1 MLTELYEYALRK
13 NLAAR
18 PGFKPKRVKAYVE
31 LGRTGE
37 FLGVSVREKSAPSV
51 YAPDIGAAANGTR
64 YCNPLIEKAKIPLG
78 ILEDPDKDR
87 NIPTKQEFF
96 LSMLDD
102 GASYEPRFAILAKT
116 LRDPDAVQAICAA
129 LASEKCKPA
138 DPIGF
143 VVDGMPLEQ
152 SSAYDP
158 WWTEYR
164 MRFGSAAKEML
175 PRCLITGGL
184 APAMETVPK
193 VSGLIGVGGHT
204 AGDAFL
210 CYDKTA
216 FQSFGFK
223 KSENAPVSEE
233 AMTAVN
239 AALQE
244 LIAQAA
250 VLGGAKLVHW
260 YSSDISEEDDPISFL
275 QDPGGDGAEAASQD
289 GDDAEA
295 SALRASHRLHSALD
309 EGLRP
314 EQLSAR
320 YYIMPLSGANGRMMV
335 RGWMEGSYESLYQNV
350 TQWFDDL
357 QLVNWNG
364 NGLTKPPKL
373 KGVCTRL
380 LKPGGDPK
388 DVWSNIDK
396 ELPNLSNR
404 LLNAIITNTPL
415 PDDIPV
421 RTLRWIRSSILNSDD
436 KNNKNKAVPF
446 EQETLAFQLL
456 KAWLCRKQRMR
467 GDAPIMPVENNETV
481 RDISYYC
488 GQLMAVYAA
497 IQRSA
502 MPDVGTSI
510 AERYYAAASTSPAFV
525 IGKLSQ
531 LSQHHLDKLDS
542 KLSAF
547 YENKLSE
554 IFSRIGDKTIPSM
567 MTMEQQ
573 TEFAL
578 GYYQQ
583 RAAMRPA
590 SGFQS
595 DNTQTEG
602 GNHNGN

>member
-31 LGRTGE
+31 LSGTGE
-37 FLGVSVREKSAPSV
+37 FLGVSVREKGAPSV

-64 YCNPLIEKAKIPLG
+64 YCNPLIEKAKIPLE
-78 ILEDPDKDR
+78 ILENPEKDQ
-87 NIPTKQEFF
+87 NIPIKQAFF
-96 LSMLDD
+96 LSTLDD
-102 GASYEPRFAILAKT
+102 GAPCEPRFAVLAKA
-116 LRDPDAVQAICAA
+116 LRNPDVVQSMRTA

-143 VVDGMPLEQ
+143 VVDGVPLEQ
-152 SSAYDP
+152 SDTYYQ
-158 WWTEYR
+158 WWADFR
-164 MRFGSAAKEML
+164 MKFGSAGKETM
-175 PRCLITGGL
+175 PRCLITGNL

-216 FQSFGFK
+216 FQSFGLK

-239 AALQE
+239 AALQD
-244 LIAQAA
+244 LIAKAA

-260 YSSDISEEDDPISFL
+260 YSSDIPQEDDPIVFL
-275 QDPGGDGAEAASQD
+275 QDPDDHRGEAVPQD
-289 GDDAEA
+289 GEEVEA
-295 SALRASHRLHSALD
+295 SALRASHKLHSALD

-314 EQLSAR
+314 EQLNAR
-320 YYIMPLSGANGRMMV
+320 YYIMPLSGASGRMMV

-364 NGLTKPPKL
+364 KGLTRPPKL
-373 KGVCTRL
+373 KAVCTRL
-380 LKPGGDPK
+380 LKPGGNPK
-388 DVWSNIDK
+388 DVWTNVDK

-436 KNNKNKAVPF
+436 KNNAVPF

-467 GDAPIMPVENNETV
+467 GDAPIMPAENNETA
-481 RDISYYC
+481 RDVSYYC

-497 IQRSA
+497 IQREA
-502 MPDVGTSI
+502 MPDVGTGI

-531 LSQHHLDKLDS
+531 LSQHHLDKLES
-542 KLSAF
+542 KFARF

-554 IFSRIGDKTIPSM
+554 IFSRIGSKTIPAM

-583 RAAMRPA
+583 RAAMYSA
-590 SGFQS
+590 SSPQS
-595 DNTQTEG
+595 GNTQTEG

>member
-18 PGFKPKRVKAYVE
+18 PGFKPKRVKAYIE
-31 LGRTGE
+31 LGGQGE
-37 FLGVSVREKSAPSV
+37 FLGVTVREKNAPSV

-78 ILEDPDKDR
+78 ILEDPKKDR

-102 GASYEPRFAILAKT
+102 GAPYEPRFAILAKA
-116 LRDPDAVQAICAA
+116 LCDPDVVQAIRAA

-143 VVDGMPLEQ
+143 VVDGVPLEQ
-152 SSAYDP
+152 SDAYYP
-158 WWTEYR
+158 WWADFRTMFCSTE
-164 MRFGSAAKEML
+164 KETL
-175 PRCLITGGL
+175 PRCLITGDL

-244 LIAQAA
+244 LIAKAA

-260 YSSDISEEDDPISFL
+260 YSSDISEEDDLIAFL
-275 QDPGGDGAEAASQD
+275 QDPGGDGAEAAPQD
-289 GDDAEA
+289 GEEAET

-335 RGWMEGSYESLYQNV
+335 RGWMEGSYESLYRNV
-350 TQWFDDL
+350 IQWFDDL

-364 NGLTKPPKL
+364 KGLTKPPKL

-380 LKPGGDPK
+380 LKPGGNPK
-388 DVWSNIDK
+388 DVWTNVDK

-415 PDDIPV
+415 PDDISV

-436 KNNKNKAVPF
+436 ENAPVPF
-446 EQETLAFQLL
+446 ERETLAFQLL

-467 GDAPIMPVENNETV
+467 GDVPIMPVENNETA
-481 RDISYYC
+481 RDVSYYC

-497 IQRSA
+497 IQREA

-531 LSQHHLDKLDS
+531 LAQHHLDKL
-542 KLSAF
+542 KPKAVRF

-554 IFSRIGDKTIPSM
+554 IFSRIGDKTIPAM
-567 MTMEQQ
+567 MTVEQQ

-583 RAAMRPA
+583 RAAMYPA
-590 SGFQS
+590 SSPESG
-595 DNTQTEG
+595 NTQTEG

>member
-1 MLTELYEYALRK
+1 
-13 NLAAR
+13 
-18 PGFKPKRVKAYVE
+18 
-31 LGRTGE
+31 
-37 FLGVSVREKSAPSV
+37 
-51 YAPDIGAAANGTR
+51 
-64 YCNPLIEKAKIPLG
+64 
-78 ILEDPDKDR
+78 
-87 NIPTKQEFF
+87 
-96 LSMLDD
+96 MLDD
-102 GASYEPRFAILAKT
+102 GAPYEPRFTALAKT
-116 LRDPDAVQAICAA
+116 LRDPDAVQAIRAA

-143 VVDGMPLEQ
+143 VVDGVPLEQ
-152 SSAYDP
+152 STTYYP
-158 WWTEYR
+158 WWADFRT
-164 MRFGSAAKEML
+164 RFGSAEKEIL
-175 PRCLITGGL
+175 PRCLVTGDL

-216 FQSFGFK
+216 FQSFGLK

-244 LIAQAA
+244 LIAKAA

-260 YSSDISEEDDPISFL
+260 YSSDIPEEYDPIAFL
-275 QDPGGDGAEAASQD
+275 QDPDDDGGEAAPQD
-289 GDDAEA
+289 GEDAEA
-295 SALRASHRLHSALD
+295 SAMRASHKLHSALN

-314 EQLSAR
+314 EALSAR

-335 RGWMEGSYESLYQNV
+335 RGWMEGSYESLYRNV

-364 NGLTKPPKL
+364 KGLTKPPKL
-373 KGVCTRL
+373 KGICTRL

-388 DVWSNIDK
+388 KVWSRLDE

-404 LLNAIITNTPL
+404 LLNAIITNAPL

-421 RTLRWIRSSILNSDD
+421 RTLRWIRSSILSSDD
-436 KNNKNKAVPF
+436 ENAAVPF
-446 EQETLAFQLL
+446 ERETLAFQLL

-467 GDAPIMPVENNETV
+467 GDAPIMPVENNETA

-497 IQRSA
+497 IQRKA
-502 MPDVGTSI
+502 MPEVGTSV
-510 AERYYAAASTSPAFV
+510 AERYYTSASTSPAFV

-531 LSQHHLDKLDS
+531 LAQHHLDKLDP
-542 KLSAF
+542 KLAVY

-554 IFSRIGDKTIPSM
+554 IYRRIGGRTIPAL

-583 RAAMRPA
+583 RAAMYA
-590 SGFQS
+590 SSGPQPG
-595 DNTQTEG
+595 NT
-602 GNHNGN
+602 

>member
-18 PGFKPKRVKAYVE
+18 PGFKPKRVKAYAE
-31 LGRTGE
+31 LSGAGE
-37 FLGVSVREKSAPSV
+37 FLGISVREKNAPSV

-78 ILEDPDKDR
+78 ILENPEKDQ
-87 NIPTKQEFF
+87 NVPVKQGFF

-102 GASYEPRFAILAKT
+102 GAPYEPRFAVLAQA
-116 LRDPDAVQAICAA
+116 LRDPDTVQAMRTA

-143 VVDGMPLEQ
+143 VVDGVPLEQ
-152 SSAYDP
+152 SDAYYP
-158 WWTEYR
+158 WWAEFR
-164 MRFGSAAKEML
+164 RKFGSAEKETL
-175 PRCLITGGL
+175 PRCLITGDL

-216 FQSFGFK
+216 FQSFGLK
-223 KSENAPVSEE
+223 KSANAPVSEE

-244 LIAQAA
+244 LIAEAA

-260 YSSDISEEDDPISFL
+260 YSSDISEEDDPIVFL
-275 QDPGGDGAEAASQD
+275 QDPDDDGDEAAPQD
-289 GDDAEA
+289 GEEAEV

-309 EGLRP
+309 DGLRP

-335 RGWMEGSYESLYQNV
+335 RGWMEGSYASLYQNV

-364 NGLTKPPKL
+364 KGLTKPPKL

-380 LKPGGDPK
+380 LKPGGNPK
-388 DVWSNIDK
+388 DVWTSVDK
-396 ELPNLSNR
+396 ELPNLTNR

-421 RTLRWIRSSILNSDD
+421 RTLRWIRSSILNADD
-436 KNNKNKAVPF
+436 KNAAVPF
-446 EQETLAFQLL
+446 DRETLAFQLL

-467 GDAPIMPVENNETV
+467 GEVPIMPIENNETA

-497 IQRSA
+497 IQRKA

-531 LSQHHLDKLDS
+531 LSQHHLDKLS
-542 KLSAF
+542 PALAGF

-554 IFSRIGDKTIPSM
+554 IYSRIGSKAIPAM

-583 RAAMRPA
+583 RAAMYAA
-590 SGFQS
+590 SNPQPS
-595 DNTQTEG
+595 NTQTEG
-602 GNHNGN
+602 GDSNGN

>member
-18 PGFKPKRVKAYVE
+18 PGFKPKRVRAYVE
-31 LGRTGE
+31 LGRQGE
-37 FLGVSVREKSAPSV
+37 FLGVTVREKNAPSV
-51 YAPDIGAAANGTR
+51 YAPDIGAAANSTR

-78 ILEDPDKDR
+78 ILEDPEKDR

-96 LSMLDD
+96 LSMLDS
-102 GASYEPRFAILAKT
+102 GAPCEPRFAILAKT
-116 LRDPDAVQAICAA
+116 LRDLDAVQAIRGA
-129 LASEKCKPA
+129 LTSEKCKPA

-143 VVDGMPLEQ
+143 AVDGVPLEQ
-152 SSAYDP
+152 SVACCP
-158 WWTEYR
+158 WWAEYR
-164 MRFGSAAKEML
+164 TKFGSAKKDVL
-175 PRCLITGGL
+175 PRCLITGDL

-216 FQSFGFK
+216 FQSFGLR
-223 KSENAPVSEE
+223 KSENASVSEE

-239 AALQE
+239 AALQD
-244 LIAQAA
+244 LIAKAA

-260 YSSDISEEDDPISFL
+260 YSADIPEEDDLIAFL
-275 QDPGGDGAEAASQD
+275 QDPGGEGAEAASQD
-289 GDDAEA
+289 GAEA
-295 SALRASHRLHSALD
+295 ETSALRASRKLHGALA

-364 NGLTKPPKL
+364 EGLTKPPKL
-373 KGVCTRL
+373 KAICTRL

-388 DVWSNIDK
+388 DVWTNVDK

-404 LLNAIITNTPL
+404 LLSAIITNTPL

-421 RTLRWIRSSILNSDD
+421 RTLRWIRLSILSSDD
-436 KNNKNKAVPF
+436 KNNAVPF

-456 KAWLCRKQRMR
+456 KAWLCRKQRLR
-467 GDAPIMPVENNETV
+467 GDVPIMPAENKETS

-497 IQRSA
+497 IQRRA
-502 MPDVGTSI
+502 MPDVGTSV
-510 AERYYAAASTSPAFV
+510 AERYYTAASTSPAFV
-525 IGKLSQ
+525 IGRLSQ
-531 LSQHHLDKLDS
+531 LSQHHLDKLDP
-542 KLSAF
+542 KLAGF
-547 YENKLSE
+547 YENNLSE
-554 IFSRIGDKTIPSM
+554 IYSRIGSRNIPAM

-583 RAAMRPA
+583 RAAMRHT
-590 SGFQS
+590 SGAQPG
-595 DNTQTEG
+595 NTQIEG

>member
-31 LGRTGE
+31 LGGNGA
-37 FLGVSVREKSAPSV
+37 FLGVSVREKHAPSV

-78 ILEDPDKDR
+78 ILENPEQDK
-87 NIPTKQEFF
+87 NIPTKQAFF

-102 GASYEPRFAILAKT
+102 GAPYEPRFAVLAKT
-116 LRDPDAVQAICAA
+116 LRDPDAVQAISAA
-129 LASEKCKPA
+129 LASEKCKPT

-143 VVDGMPLEQ
+143 AVDGVPLEQ
-152 SSAYDP
+152 SSTYYP
-158 WWTEYR
+158 WWADFR
-164 MRFGSAAKEML
+164 LRFGAAEKEIL
-175 PRCLITGGL
+175 PRCLITGDL

-193 VSGLIGVGGHT
+193 VSGLSVVGGHT

-210 CYDKTA
+210 CYDKAA

-244 LIAQAA
+244 LIAKAA

-260 YSSDISEEDDPISFL
+260 YSSDISEEDDPIVFL
-275 QDPGGDGAEAASQD
+275 QDPGGDGVEAALQD
-289 GDDAEA
+289 GEEAEA
-295 SALRASHRLHSALD
+295 SALRASNKLHNALE

-314 EQLSAR
+314 EALSAR

-335 RGWMEGSYESLYQNV
+335 RGWMEGSYESLYRNV

-364 NGLTKPPKL
+364 KGLTKPPKL

-380 LKPGGDPK
+380 LKPGGDSK
-388 DVWSNIDK
+388 KVWSRLDE

-404 LLNAIITNTPL
+404 LLNAIITNAPL
-415 PDDIPV
+415 PADIPV
-421 RTLRWIRSSILNSDD
+421 RTLRWIRSAMLTEDE
-436 KNNKNKAVPF
+436 KNPVHF

-467 GDAPIMPVENNETV
+467 GDVPIMPVENNEMS

-497 IQRSA
+497 IQRKA
-502 MPDVGTSI
+502 MPDVGTSV
-510 AERYYAAASTSPAFV
+510 AERYYTSASTSPAFV

-531 LSQHHLDKLDS
+531 LAQHHLDKLDP
-542 KLSAF
+542 KLAGF

-554 IFSRIGDKTIPSM
+554 IYSRIGSKTIPAL
-567 MTMEQQ
+567 MTVEQQ

-583 RAAMRPA
+583 RAAMYA
-590 SGFQS
+590 SSGPQPR
-595 DNTQTEG
+595 NTKI
-602 GNHNGN
+602 

>member
-18 PGFKPKRVKAYVE
+18 PGFKPKRVKAYAE
-31 LGRTGE
+31 LSGAGE
-37 FLGVSVREKSAPSV
+37 FLGISVREKNAPSV

-78 ILEDPDKDR
+78 ILENPEKDQ
-87 NIPTKQEFF
+87 NVPVKQGFF

-102 GASYEPRFAILAKT
+102 GAPYEPRFAVLAQA
-116 LRDPDAVQAICAA
+116 LRDPDTVQAMRTA

-143 VVDGMPLEQ
+143 VVDGVPLEQ
-152 SSAYDP
+152 SDAYYP
-158 WWTEYR
+158 WWAEFR
-164 MRFGSAAKEML
+164 RKFGSAEKETL
-175 PRCLITGGL
+175 PRCLITGDL

-216 FQSFGFK
+216 FQSFGLK
-223 KSENAPVSEE
+223 KSANAPVSEE

-244 LIAQAA
+244 LIAEAA
-250 VLGGAKLVHW
+250 VLSGAKLVHW
-260 YSSDISEEDDPISFL
+260 YSSDISEEDDLIAFL

-289 GDDAEA
+289 GDEAEA

-335 RGWMEGSYESLYQNV
+335 RGWMEGSYASLYQNV

-364 NGLTKPPKL
+364 KGLTKPPKL
-373 KGVCTRL
+373 KGACTRL
-380 LKPGGDPK
+380 LKPGGNPK
-388 DVWSNIDK
+388 DVWTSVDK
-396 ELPNLSNR
+396 ELPNLTNR

-421 RTLRWIRSSILNSDD
+421 RTLRWIRSSILNADD
-436 KNNKNKAVPF
+436 KNAAVPF
-446 EQETLAFQLL
+446 ERETLAFQLL

-467 GDAPIMPVENNETV
+467 GEVPIMPMENNETA

-497 IQRSA
+497 IQRKA

-531 LSQHHLDKLDS
+531 LSQHHLDKLDP
-542 KLSAF
+542 KLAGF

-554 IFSRIGDKTIPSM
+554 IYSRIGSKTIPAM

-583 RAAMRPA
+583 RAAMYAA
-590 SGFQS
+590 SNPQPS
-595 DNTQTEG
+595 NTQTEG
-602 GNHNGN
+602 GDSNGN

>member
-31 LGRTGE
+31 LGGNGA
-37 FLGVSVREKSAPSV
+37 FLGGSVREKHAPSV

-78 ILEDPDKDR
+78 ILENPEQDK
-87 NIPTKQEFF
+87 NIPTKQAFF

-102 GASYEPRFAILAKT
+102 GAPYEPRFAVLAKT
-116 LRDPDAVQAICAA
+116 LRDPDAVQAISAA
-129 LASEKCKPA
+129 LASEKCKPT

-143 VVDGMPLEQ
+143 AVDGVPLEQ
-152 SSAYDP
+152 SSTYYP
-158 WWTEYR
+158 WWADFR
-164 MRFGSAAKEML
+164 LRFGAAEKEIL
-175 PRCLITGGL
+175 PRCLITGDL

-193 VSGLIGVGGHT
+193 VSGLSGVGGHT

-210 CYDKTA
+210 CYDKAA

-244 LIAQAA
+244 LIAKAA

-260 YSSDISEEDDPISFL
+260 YSSDISEEDDPIVFL
-275 QDPGGDGAEAASQD
+275 QDPGGDGVEAALQD
-289 GDDAEA
+289 GEEAEA
-295 SALRASHRLHSALD
+295 SAMRASNKLHNALE

-314 EQLSAR
+314 EALSAR

-364 NGLTKPPKL
+364 KGLTKPPKL

-380 LKPGGDPK
+380 LKPGGDSK
-388 DVWSNIDK
+388 KVWSRLDE

-404 LLNAIITNTPL
+404 LLNAIITNAPL

-421 RTLRWIRSSILNSDD
+421 RTLRWIRSAMLTEDEKNS
-436 KNNKNKAVPF
+436 VPF

-467 GDAPIMPVENNETV
+467 GDVPIMPVENNEMS

-497 IQRSA
+497 IQRKA
-502 MPDVGTSI
+502 MPDVGTSV
-510 AERYYAAASTSPAFV
+510 AERYYTSASTSPAFV
-525 IGKLSQ
+525 LGKLSQ
-531 LSQHHLDKLDS
+531 LAQHHLDKLDP
-542 KLSAF
+542 KLAGF

-554 IFSRIGDKTIPSM
+554 IYSRIGSKTIPAL
-567 MTMEQQ
+567 MTVEQQ

-583 RAAMRPA
+583 RAAMYA
-590 SGFQS
+590 SSGPQPR
-595 DNTQTEG
+595 NT
-602 GNHNGN
+602 

>member
-1 MLTELYEYALRK
+1 MLTELYEYAMRK
-13 NLAAR
+13 SLAAR

-31 LGRTGE
+31 LGASGE
-37 FLGVSVREKSAPSV
+37 LLGVSVREKNAPSV

-78 ILEDPDKDR
+78 ILENPEKDQ
-87 NIPTKQEFF
+87 NIPTKQAFF
-96 LSMLDD
+96 LSMLED
-102 GASYEPRFAILAKT
+102 GASCEPRFAVLAGV
-116 LRDPDAVQAICAA
+116 LRDPDAVQAIQAA
-129 LASEKCKPA
+129 LEAEKCKPA

-143 VVDGMPLEQ
+143 VVDGLPLEQ
-152 SSAYDP
+152 SDAYFP
-158 WWTEYR
+158 WWAEFRT
-164 MRFGSAAKEML
+164 RFGSAEKETL
-175 PRCLITGGL
+175 PRCLITGDL

-193 VSGLIGVGGHT
+193 VSGLIRVGGHT

-210 CYDKTA
+210 CYDKSA
-216 FQSFGFK
+216 FQSFGLR

-239 AALQE
+239 AALQD
-244 LIAQAA
+244 LIAKAS

-260 YSSDISEEDDPISFL
+260 YSSDIAEEEDLIAFL
-275 QDPGGDGAEAASQD
+275 QDPDDNDPETSAQD
-289 GDDAEA
+289 GDEAETAALQA
-295 SALRASHRLHSALD
+295 SHKLHNALR

-335 RGWMEGSYESLYQNV
+335 RGWMEGSYESLYQSV

-364 NGLTKPPKL
+364 KGLTRPPKL
-373 KGVCTRL
+373 SALCIRL

-388 DVWSNIDK
+388 DVWKKVDE
-396 ELPNLSNR
+396 ELPNLTNR
-404 LLNAIITNTPL
+404 LLNAIITNAPL

-421 RTLRWIRSSILNSDD
+421 RTLRWIRSSILNADD
-436 KNNKNKAVPF
+436 QKSTIPF

-467 GDAPIMPVENNETV
+467 GDAPIMPMENNETV
-481 RDISYYC
+481 RDISYSC

-497 IQRSA
+497 IQRRA

-531 LSQHHLDKLDS
+531 LAQHHLDKLDP
-542 KLSAF
+542 KLAGYF
-547 YENKLSE
+547 ENRLSE
-554 IFSRIGDKTIPSM
+554 IYSRIGDRTIPAM

-583 RAAMRPA
+583 RAAMHPKA
-590 SGFQS
+590 NVQS
-595 DNTQTEG
+595 NDAGIEG
-602 GNHNGN
+602 GNQNGN

>member
-18 PGFKPKRVKAYVE
+18 PGFKPKRVKAYAE
-31 LGRTGE
+31 LSGAGE
-37 FLGVSVREKSAPSV
+37 FLGISVREKNAPSV

-78 ILEDPDKDR
+78 ILENPEKDQ
-87 NIPTKQEFF
+87 NVPVKQAFF

-102 GASYEPRFAILAKT
+102 GAPYEPRFAVLAQA
-116 LRDPDAVQAICAA
+116 LRDPDTVQAMRTA

-143 VVDGMPLEQ
+143 VVDGVPLEQ
-152 SSAYDP
+152 SDAYYP
-158 WWTEYR
+158 WWAEFR
-164 MRFGSAAKEML
+164 RKFGSAEKETL
-175 PRCLITGGL
+175 PRCLITGDL

-216 FQSFGFK
+216 FQTFGLK
-223 KSENAPVSEE
+223 KSANAPVSEE

-244 LIAQAA
+244 LIAEAA

-260 YSSDISEEDDPISFL
+260 YSSDISEEDDPIVFL
-275 QDPGGDGAEAASQD
+275 QDPDDDGDEAAPQD
-289 GDDAEA
+289 GEEAEA

-309 EGLRP
+309 DGLRP

-335 RGWMEGSYESLYQNV
+335 RGWMEGSYASLYQNV

-364 NGLTKPPKL
+364 KGLTKPPKL

-380 LKPGGDPK
+380 LKPGGNPK
-388 DVWSNIDK
+388 DVWTSVDK
-396 ELPNLSNR
+396 ELPNLTNR

-421 RTLRWIRSSILNSDD
+421 RTLRWIRSSILNADD
-436 KNNKNKAVPF
+436 KNAAVPF
-446 EQETLAFQLL
+446 ERETLAFQLL

-467 GDAPIMPVENNETV
+467 GEVPIMPMENNETA

-497 IQRSA
+497 IQRKA

-531 LSQHHLDKLDS
+531 LSQHHLDKLDP
-542 KLSAF
+542 KLAGF

-554 IFSRIGDKTIPSM
+554 IYSRIGSKTIPAM

-583 RAAMRPA
+583 RAAMYAA
-590 SGFQS
+590 SNPQPS
-595 DNTQTEG
+595 NTQTEG
-602 GNHNGN
+602 GDSNGN

>member
-31 LGRTGE
+31 LGGNGA
-37 FLGVSVREKSAPSV
+37 FLGVSVREKHAPSV

-78 ILEDPDKDR
+78 ILENPEQDK
-87 NIPTKQEFF
+87 NIPTKQAFF

-102 GASYEPRFAILAKT
+102 GAPYEPRFAVLAKT
-116 LRDPDAVQAICAA
+116 LRDPDAVQAISAA
-129 LASEKCKPA
+129 LASEKCKPT

-143 VVDGMPLEQ
+143 AVDGVPLEQ
-152 SSAYDP
+152 SSAYYP
-158 WWTEYR
+158 WWADFR
-164 MRFGSAAKEML
+164 LRFGAAEKEIL
-175 PRCLITGGL
+175 PRCLITGDL

-193 VSGLIGVGGHT
+193 VSGLSVVGGHT

-210 CYDKTA
+210 CYDKAA

-244 LIAQAA
+244 LIAKAA

-260 YSSDISEEDDPISFL
+260 YSSDISEEDDPIVFL
-275 QDPGGDGAEAASQD
+275 QDPGGDGEEAAPQD
-289 GDDAEA
+289 GEEAEA
-295 SALRASHRLHSALD
+295 SALRASNKLHNALE

-314 EQLSAR
+314 EALSAR

-335 RGWMEGSYESLYQNV
+335 RGWMEGSYESLYRNV

-364 NGLTKPPKL
+364 KGLTKPPKL

-388 DVWSNIDK
+388 KVWSRLDE

-404 LLNAIITNTPL
+404 LLNAIITNAPL

-421 RTLRWIRSSILNSDD
+421 RTLRWIRSAMLTEDE
-436 KNNKNKAVPF
+436 KNPVHF

-467 GDAPIMPVENNETV
+467 GDVPIMPVENNEMS

-497 IQRSA
+497 IQRKA
-502 MPDVGTSI
+502 MPDVGTSV
-510 AERYYAAASTSPAFV
+510 AERYYTSASTSPAFV

-531 LSQHHLDKLDS
+531 LAQHHLDKLDP
-542 KLSAF
+542 KLAGF

-554 IFSRIGDKTIPSM
+554 IYSRIGSKTIPAL
-567 MTMEQQ
+567 MTVEQQ

-583 RAAMRPA
+583 RAAMYA
-590 SGFQS
+590 SSGPQPR
-595 DNTQTEG
+595 NTQI
-602 GNHNGN
+602 

>member
-18 PGFKPKRVKAYVE
+18 PGFKPKRVKAYIE
-31 LGRTGE
+31 LSKNGE

-51 YAPDIGAAANGTR
+51 YAPDIGAATNGTR

-87 NIPTKQEFF
+87 NIPTKREFF

-102 GASYEPRFAILAKT
+102 GAPYEPRFTALAKT
-116 LRDPDAVQAICAA
+116 LRDPDAVQAIRAA

-143 VVDGMPLEQ
+143 VVDGVPLEQ
-152 SSAYDP
+152 STTYYP
-158 WWTEYR
+158 WWADFRT
-164 MRFGSAAKEML
+164 RFGSAEKEIL
-175 PRCLITGGL
+175 PRCLVTGDL

-216 FQSFGFK
+216 FQSFGLK

-244 LIAQAA
+244 LIAKAA

-260 YSSDISEEDDPISFL
+260 YSSDIPEEYDPIAFL
-275 QDPGGDGAEAASQD
+275 QDPDDDGGEAAPQD
-289 GDDAEA
+289 GEDAEA
-295 SALRASHRLHSALD
+295 SAMRASHKLHSALN

-314 EQLSAR
+314 EALSAR

-335 RGWMEGSYESLYQNV
+335 RGWMEGSYESLYRNV

-364 NGLTKPPKL
+364 KGLTKPPKL

-388 DVWSNIDK
+388 KVWSRLDE

-404 LLNAIITNTPL
+404 LLNAIITNAPL

-421 RTLRWIRSSILNSDD
+421 RTLRWIRSSILSSDD
-436 KNNKNKAVPF
+436 ENAAVPF
-446 EQETLAFQLL
+446 ERETLAFQLL

-467 GDAPIMPVENNETV
+467 GDAPIMPVENNETA

-488 GQLMAVYAA
+488 GRLMAVYAA
-497 IQRSA
+497 IQRKA
-502 MPDVGTSI
+502 MPEVGTSV
-510 AERYYAAASTSPAFV
+510 AERYYTSASTSPAFV

-531 LSQHHLDKLDS
+531 LAQHHLDKLDP
-542 KLSAF
+542 KLAVY

-554 IFSRIGDKTIPSM
+554 IYRRIGGRTIPAL

-583 RAAMRPA
+583 RAAMYA
-590 SGFQS
+590 KSNFES
-595 DNTQTEG
+595 NDTETEG
-602 GNHNGN
+602 GNHDGN